1 MGEENV
7 EEIAQEIEVF
17 IMNHGLTGKDD
28 YFMYHTTMAL
38 YYFYYMDAL
47 HAAEMIDDGEVFDE
61 TEVGIII
68 KNLQVAKN
76 TFLYY
81 KSSLAFDIYEFD
93 VNETITMDGCVL
105 EKGHIMGNQENAR
118 RTARKWFHRFKNKYA
133 NRKGI
138 SSEEMMDKSISQDF
152 FLYEVSLYILFLL
165 GEDIDYSF
173 VHG

>member
-1 MGEENV
+1 MRE
-7 EEIAQEIEVF
+7 QIEVLIQMLHF
-17 IMNHGLTGKDD
+17 SND
-28 YFMYHTTMAL
+28 YIL
-38 YYFYYMDAL
+38 IYF
-47 HAAEMIDDGEVFDE
+47 
-61 TEVGIII
+61 
-68 KNLQVAKN
+68 
-76 TFLYY
+76 
-81 KSSLAFDIYEFD
+81 FDIYEFD

-133 NRKGI
+133 NRKGT